1 MATQP
6 PPAVQEFLAS
16 LTGRYQELQDGYT
29 VSGTGSRRF
38 SNYLYSRKLLIRK
51 SIQDEPGRHHIYC
64 THCTR
69 LPWKVAAKFTTTSAQ
84 LRHFRHHHPR
94 LPITQEEENAKI
106 QELTSSGSSGNIAAV
121 TPFALAVQASSMRT
135 VSARFDHKV

>member
-1 MATQP
+1 MATP
-6 PPAVQEFLAS
+6 PPAVQEFIAS

-51 SIQDEPGRHHIYC
+51 SIQDEPGCHHIYC
-64 THCTR
+64 THCTQ

-94 LPITQEEENAKI
+94 LPTTQEEENAKI
-106 QELTSSGSSGNIAAV
+106 QELASSSSGNLAAV
-121 TPFALAVQASSMRT
+121 TPFALAIQASSTRT
-135 VSARFDHKV
+135 ISARFDNKV